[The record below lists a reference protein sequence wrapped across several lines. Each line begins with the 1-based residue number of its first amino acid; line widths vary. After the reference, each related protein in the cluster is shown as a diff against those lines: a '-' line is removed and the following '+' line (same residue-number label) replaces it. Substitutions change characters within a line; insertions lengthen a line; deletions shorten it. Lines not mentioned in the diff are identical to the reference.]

1 MAARLLL
8 SLWDIL
14 PTTEQSDSVRGRMI
28 ITCPDCKTRYKTT
41 TDAIGPNGRMVR
53 CANCASTWFVAAES
67 DTLTMD
73 SLTLADI
80 ENDAKMVVPAPV
92 VSKPTPRP
100 DLINSVAAAQIP
112 ETSPVEPRDN
122 YEGAHVGVRQR
133 ADRKRRN
140 QRLRGVMGIWLF
152 PLLLI
157 GASAAG
163 AYHFRSDIVANFPKA
178 ATLYKAVGIDVSKS
192 GVLLSRPEYRYG
204 EVDGRPTLI
213 VTGSVYNDTDAT
225 VAMPRVAL
233 SLHNSAGEVL
243 AQWQVELSAA
253 RLPAGARAE
262 YLSQYPNPA
271 IDGVELRS
279 RLVNVLGGEA
289 SMPQDGVL
297 PDQEPIVTP
306 LQLPSSNEQ

>member
-14 PTTEQSDSVRGRMI
+14 PTTEQNDSVRGCMI

-41 TDAIGPNGRMVR
+41 ADAIGPNGRMVR
-53 CANCASTWFVAAES
+53 CANCTSTWFVAAES

-80 ENDAKMVVPAPV
+80 ENDAKAVVPAPI

-100 DLINSVAAAQIP
+100 DPFGSVAADPMP
-112 ETSPVEPRDN
+112 ETSLESEEP
-122 YEGAHVGVRQR
+122 YQGAHVGLRQR

-157 GASAAG
+157 GATAAG
-163 AYHFRSDIVANFPKA
+163 AYHFRSDVVAQFPKA

-192 GVLLSRPEYRYG
+192 GVLLSRPQYRYG

-213 VTGSVYNDTDAT
+213 VTGSVYNDTAGT

-233 SLHNSAGEVL
+233 SLHNAAGEVL

-253 RLPAGARAE
+253 KLPAGTRAE

-279 RLVNVLGGEA
+279 RLVDVTGGEA
-289 SMPQDGVL
+289 AMPQDSVW
-297 PDQEPIVTP
+297 PEQQTIVTP
-306 LQLPSSNEQ
+306 LQLRPSDNE